1 LAKEFLPDIGIAAV
15 TGKILKEVT
24 RQTVGMHPIPRMGI
38 LGGTAFAVAGGTA
51 VGMGKSA
58 VRNIESIKNIGSSAK
73 ASTESSTEVSKSI
86 EISKSIEV
94 SKSTELS
101 KSTEVSGKAD
111 TVIDTDGRSSPSDFD
126 GLIIPSLL
134 DENEIPL
141 IVMVNGLSYLNYLEF
156 SLIFSLFSLIFRKY
170 LIKILKRFILNKN
183 IIKIK
188 KRKILRTLV
197 KN

>member
-51 VGMGKSA
+51 VGIGMGKSA
-58 VRNIESIKNIGSSAK
+58 VINIESITNIGSSAK

-94 SKSTELS
+94 SKSTEL
-101 KSTEVSGKAD
+101 
-111 TVIDTDGRSSPSDFD
+111 
-126 GLIIPSLL
+126 
-134 DENEIPL
+134 
-141 IVMVNGLSYLNYLEF
+141 
-156 SLIFSLFSLIFRKY
+156 
-170 LIKILKRFILNKN
+170 
-183 IIKIK
+183 
-188 KRKILRTLV
+188 
-197 KN
+197 